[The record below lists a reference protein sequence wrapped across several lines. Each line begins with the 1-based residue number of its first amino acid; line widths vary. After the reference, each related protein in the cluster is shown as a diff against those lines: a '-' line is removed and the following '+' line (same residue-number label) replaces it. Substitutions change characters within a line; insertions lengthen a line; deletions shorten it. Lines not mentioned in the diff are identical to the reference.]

1 MEEESFLWA
10 VNRFYVEE
18 SMNASTKKVIWF
30 GLAILAF
37 GCIAAVRGQEKN
49 DALGG
54 GSLAALT
61 TEVRQLRLA
70 VEDSIRSQTQTQALG
85 VYLSAQQS
93 RIVQVASRLDVVR
106 SELAGVSLASGSMAT
121 RLASN
126 EDRLSQVT
134 DPKERLALEDQ
145 SRAMTLEQKTL
156 SLHEQQARNRESELS
171 QALQLENDRW
181 ADLISRLEQ
190 LIKR

>member
-1 MEEESFLWA
+1 M
-10 VNRFYVEE
+10 R
-18 SMNASTKKVIWF
+18 ASTKKVIWF
-30 GLAILAF
+30 GVTILAF
-37 GCIAAVRGQEKN
+37 GCIAAVRAQEKN
-49 DALGG
+49 QVLGG
-54 GSLAALT
+54 GSLTALT
-61 TEVRQLRLA
+61 AEVRQLRLA
-70 VEDSIRSQTQTQALG
+70 VKDSIRSQTQTQALG

-106 SELAGVSLASGSMAT
+106 RELDGASLASRSIAT
-121 RLASN
+121 RLART
-126 EDRLSQVT
+126 EERLSQVT

-145 SRAMTLEQKTL
+145 SRAMNLEQKTL
-156 SLHEQQARNRESELS
+156 SLHEQQARNRETELS